1 MSRYTDSVCKL
12 CRREMTKLFLK
23 GDRCY
28 TDKCAVDRRSYPP
41 GQHGQSKGKNS
52 NYAVQMREKQKIRR
66 VYGIQEKQFRRYFK
80 IADRQRGM
88 TGSNLLTLLETRLDN
103 IFYRFG
109 FSNSRSE
116 GRQLIM
122 HGHVLV
128 NGKSVDIPSFHVKSG
143 DVISIHEKSREVSRI
158 KLALDSVERRGIPAW
173 LELDRQQFSGIVKAI
188 PSREDLAMPLQEQ
201 LVVEFYSR

>member
-1 MSRYTDSVCKL
+1 
-12 CRREMTKLFLK
+12 MTKLFLK